1 MITHRVTTKL
11 APEPP
16 VRFYRTIAVTFLIV
30 TLILLG
36 VIIFFTAKKATIVIV
51 AKTDNKNI
59 NLELN
64 VAKQKNSEL
73 SLVGLVTT
81 TQFSWVQKYF
91 PTGNKTTDGLAVG
104 EVVLFN
110 QTSAPQ
116 TLVKTTRLLTPGGV
130 LFRLSDRVLVPAG
143 GQTTAAVYADQAGAS
158 GNIAP
163 STFTIPGL
171 GEDKQ
176 KVIYASSSAA
186 MVGGVRTIGV
196 LSAEDVKAAKLDFAN
211 KVKQSIENSL
221 GEDEDFSQK
230 LIFVPDNNISVD
242 KEVGQEVSEFN
253 LSGTST
259 AVVVYYNKEELKNI
273 LAKEISNHVDD
284 TVEKVLSLNKEPQV
298 TLGTYDVDKQKATL
312 SVYQDVLVTLDVN
325 GEKLSV
331 NNFFGKKKDEIERYV
346 FGLGHVVGVDVKF
359 SPSWMRSAPSVPDKV
374 QVVVKNVE

>member
-171 GEDKQ
+171 SEDKQ

>member
-1 MITHRVTTKL
+1 MITHRVATKL

-81 TQFSWVQKYF
+81 TQLSWEQKYF

-176 KVIYASSSAA
+176 KVIYASSSVA
-186 MVGGVRTIGV
+186 MVGGIRTIGI

-211 KVKQSIENSL
+211 KVKQNIENSL
-221 GEDEDFSQK
+221 GEDEAFSQK
-230 LIFVPDNNISVD
+230 LIFVPDNNISID

-298 TLGTYDVDKQKATL
+298 TLGTYDIDKQKATL